1 VSSIAVSN
9 LGVSSR
15 CVDAISPVGDALFPA
30 MAAMAAM
37 AALALAD
44 ETAGD
49 AAERNALARVL

>member
-30 MAAMAAM
+30 MAAMAA
-37 AALALAD
+37 LALAD